1 MIITKYV
8 CDRCGKEI
16 AGGTRRI
23 CIEDGSYNHISIPE
37 LKHADFCENCIKD
50 MVILM
55 TGKLASDPEP
65 EPVMIQLDV
74 QTDTNSDVQESRK
87 KVLYLNKHMREEVIR
102 RYTSG
107 ETEEEIAEA
116 MGIYPYLVR
125 KETKA
130 IRKKTEPVITELTPE
145 HEEEITRRY
154 RNGEEMEAIADDM
167 NCDLVVVSKFVDKQD
182 LGKERYGQKKV

>member
-1 MIITKYV
+1 MIVTRYI

-16 AGGTRRI
+16 TGGPRKLRVI
-23 CIEDGSYNHISIPE
+23 DENYKCINIPE
-37 LKHADFCENCIKD
+37 FDSADFCENCIKD

-55 TGKLASDPEP
+55 TGKPASDPEP

-74 QTDTNSDVQESRK
+74 QTDTGSDVQESRK

-102 RYTSG
+102 RYTAG
-107 ETEEEIAEA
+107 ETEEEIADA
-116 MGIYPYLVR
+116 MDIYPYLVR

>member
-16 AGGTRRI
+16 TGGTRRI
-23 CIEDGSYNHISIPE
+23 CIEDGSYNRISIPE

-55 TGKLASDPEP
+55 TGKPASDPEP
-65 EPVMIQLDV
+65 EPVMILPDV
-74 QTDTNSDVQESRK
+74 QADVQESRK
-87 KVLYLNKHMREEVIR
+87 NVMYLNKRMREEVIR
-102 RYTSG
+102 RYTAG

-116 MGIYPYLVR
+116 MDIFPYLVR

-154 RNGEEMEAIADDM
+154 RNGEEMEAIANDM
-167 NCDLVVVSKFVDKQD
+167 NCDLVAVSKFVDKQD

>member
-16 AGGTRRI
+16 TGGARRI
-23 CIEDGSYNHISIPE
+23 CIEDGSYNRISIPE

-55 TGKLASDPEP
+55 TGKPASDPEP
-65 EPVMIQLDV
+65 EPVMVLPDV
-74 QTDTNSDVQESRK
+74 QADVQERRK

-116 MGIYPYLVR
+116 MDIYPYLVR

-130 IRKKTEPVITELTPE
+130 IRNKTEPKIMDLTQE
-145 HEEEITRRY
+145 HKNEIAKRY
-154 RNGEEMEAIADDM
+154 RAGEEMEEIADDM
-167 NCDLVVVSKFVDKQD
+167 NCDLVAVSKYIDEQG
-182 LGKERYGQKKV
+182 LGKERYHKKV

>member
-16 AGGTRRI
+16 TGGTRRI
-23 CIEDGSYNHISIPE
+23 CIEDGSYNRISIPE

-55 TGKLASDPEP
+55 TGKPASDPEP

-74 QTDTNSDVQESRK
+74 QTDTDSDVQESRK
-87 KVLYLNKHMREEVIR
+87 KAVYLNKHMREEVIR

-116 MGIYPYLVR
+116 MDIYPYLVR

-130 IRKKTEPVITELTPE
+130 IRNKTEPKIMDLTQE
-145 HEEEITRRY
+145 HKDEITKRY
-154 RNGEEMEAIADDM
+154 RAGEEMEAIADDM
-167 NCDLVVVSKFVDKQD
+167 NCDLVAVSKYIDEQS
-182 LGKERYGQKKV
+182 LGKERYQKKV